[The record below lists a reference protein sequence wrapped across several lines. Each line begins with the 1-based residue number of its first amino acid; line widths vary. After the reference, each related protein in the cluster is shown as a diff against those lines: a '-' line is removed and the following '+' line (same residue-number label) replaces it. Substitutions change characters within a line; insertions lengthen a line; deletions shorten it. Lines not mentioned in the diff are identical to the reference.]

1 MNLYLKRTGVLSV
14 AFVAAMLLCSATY
27 WQLLGKK
34 EEILLQRVTETLR
47 QYHFQANKIDDNFSL
62 KVYDLYIKDID
73 PNKMF
78 YTKKDMNKLDKYRKL
93 VDDEIEDA
101 TFDLF
106 NVSTVLRAE
115 RLKQTEG
122 WYKDV
127 LAKPFDFTKDE
138 EFENDDEKRG
148 FAADAAAHKD
158 LWRRSLKY
166 QTLAR
171 LSDMIDDQERDA
183 EKKAKLKERIAK
195 GELKDSLSSIKIE
208 DKKPRTYEEMEAD
221 ARKKVLKAHDDWFKR
236 LKELTQDDL
245 FAIYL
250 NSIASAC
257 DPHTSY
263 MAPEQKKDFDIGFS
277 GKLEGIGAT
286 LQTKDSY
293 VRVTSLIPG
302 GPAWK
307 TGKIKVD
314 DLITKVAQADKEA
327 VDVTDMGINDV
338 IKMIRG
344 KKGTEV
350 RLTLKKGDGTTDVVS
365 IVRDIVVMEEG
376 FAKSSIIENEGQPR
390 IGYID
395 LPRFYADFEDRKGR
409 FCAKD
414 MELEVKKLVAENVDG
429 IIIDLRGNGGGSLND
444 VVEISGQYIDKG
456 PIVQVKSRD
465 AKPESNNDYRG
476 GTLFDGPLVIMV
488 DQYSASASEI
498 MAAALQDYGRAV
510 IVGSKS
516 TFGKGTVQRFF
527 DLDNWMSANNS
538 ELKPMG
544 TVKMTTQKF
553 YRINGTTTQLKG
565 VIPDIILPDTYSLI
579 DKYGEKNEAYPLI
592 VDEIAP
598 AKYNKLTG
606 LTEKLPELKKMS
618 EARTSQSK
626 HFQLI
631 TEGAKRLKE
640 QRDRTKYSLTL
651 KNYQAFIK
659 DLEQAAKPL
668 RDSNNEPIGGVK
680 VVSVKSDETYIQADS
695 SRISRAKEWHKTL
708 KKDVYVH
715 EACNIVA
722 DIIKLSPKKAE
733 TAVIKEK

>member
-1 MNLYLKRTGVLSV
+1 MNQRLKTAGIVSSAVL
-14 AFVAAMLLCSATY
+14 ALTILCSSTY
-27 WQLLGKK
+27 WHLLGVK
-34 EEILLQRVTETLR
+34 EEILLQRVTETLAK
-47 QYHFQANKIDDNFSL
+47 YHFQANKLDNDFSI
-62 KVYDLYIKDID
+62 KVYDLYVKDMD

-78 YTKKDMNKLDKYRKL
+78 YTKKDINKLEKYRKL
-93 VDDEIEDA
+93 VDDEIKDA
-101 TFDLF
+101 TFDLH
-106 NVSTVLRAE
+106 NVATVLRAD
-115 RLKQTEG
+115 RLKQAET
-122 WYKDV
+122 WYKDI
-127 LAKPFDFTKDE
+127 LTKPFDFTKDD

-148 FAADAAAHKD
+148 YPADDAAHKD
-158 LWRRSLKY
+158 LWRRYLKY
-166 QTLAR
+166 QVLAR

-183 EKKAKLKERIAK
+183 EKKAKLQERIAK
-195 GELKDSLSSIKIE
+195 GELKDSLNLVKTDE
-208 DKKPRTYEEMEAD
+208 KKPRTYEEMEAD
-221 ARKKVLKAHDDWFKR
+221 ARKKVLKVHDDWFKR
-236 LKELTQDDL
+236 LKEMTQDDL
-245 FAIYL
+245 YAIYL

-263 MAPEQKKDFDIGFS
+263 MAPQQKKDFDMDFS

-302 GPAWK
+302 GPAWR

-314 DLITKVAQADKEA
+314 DLITKVAQADKDA
-327 VDVTDMGINDV
+327 VDVTDMAINDV

-350 RLTLKKGDGTTDVVS
+350 RLTLKKVDGSTAIVP
-365 IVRDIVVMEEG
+365 IVRDVIEMEEG

-414 MELEVKKLVAENVDG
+414 MELELKKLIAENVEG
-429 IIIDLRGNGGGSLND
+429 VIIDLRANGGGSLND
-444 VVEISGQYIDKG
+444 VVEIAGQYIDKG

-465 AKPESNNDYRG
+465 AKPEQYNDYRG
-476 GTLFDGPLVIMV
+476 GLLFDGPLVIMV

-498 MAAALQDYGRAV
+498 LAAAMQDYGRAV

-527 DLDNWMSANNS
+527 DLDNWMSPANS

-544 TVKMTTQKF
+544 SIKMTTQKF

-579 DKYGEKNEAYPLI
+579 EKYGEKSEPYPLL
-592 VDEIAP
+592 VDEIAG
-598 AKYNKLTG
+598 AKYNKFPG
-606 LTEKLPELKKMS
+606 LSEHIPAIKKLS
-618 EARTSQSK
+618 DARVAQNK
-626 HFQLI
+626 HFQMI
-631 TEGAKRLKE
+631 SEGAKRLKE
-640 QRDRTKYSLTL
+640 QRDHSKHSLTL

-659 DLEQAAKPL
+659 TMEQASKPL
-668 RDSNNEPIGGVK
+668 RDSNNEPITGVK
-680 VVSVKSDETYIQADS
+680 ISSLKADEAFIQVDS
-695 SRISRAKEWHKTL
+695 TRINRAKDWHKSL

-722 DIIKLSPKKAE
+722 DLAKIMPKKDV
-733 TAVIKEK
+733 VIKEK